1 MEKTNNNIKWY
12 EDKELAIF
20 FDSIPKVA
28 VRYIVPSMTKLERQG
43 VKRYPFINKRDLKVA
58 IFDKKKEKC
67 YKFKIR
73 KDYCYDGCTIP
84 RFAWSLIGVSKENN
98 CGLIA
103 SLIHDY
109 LTTNR
114 DLINN
119 DRALSTNIFNALL
132 IAGDMNLLKRFIMKN
147 CVACYQTLF
156 CDWGLEYN
164 KNG

>member
-1 MEKTNNNIKWY
+1 MIEWY
-12 EDKELAIF
+12 SDKNLGIF
-20 FDSIPKVA
+20 FDSIPSVGI
-28 VRYIVPSMTKLERQG
+28 RYILPTHTDFEKKSIK
-43 VKRYPFINKRDLKVA
+43 KYPFINKKDLKA
-58 IFDKKKEKC
+58 TIFNHKKSTN
-67 YKFKIR
+67 YKFTIP

-103 SLIHDY
+103 SLLHDY

-114 DLINN
+114 ELIDN

-132 IAGDMNLLKRFIMKN
+132 IAGGMNTVRRFIMKN

-156 CDWGLEYN
+156 CHW
-164 KNG
+164 